1 MGMRRSASLMKT
13 MNSTESNNANQNDDD
28 LPPDQSRQSADHSRD
43 AGDDV
48 GKQDHGD
55 TVADTEFRDLLAQP
69 HDQSG
74 AGGERQNDDQRG
86 QEALG
91 GDDGDREKS

>member
-1 MGMRRSASLMKT
+1 MLPAVVNGDGVTDEGGEDGGRSGPGL
-13 MNSTESNNANQNDDD
+13 QNLLVTGLVPVSYTHLDVYK
-28 LPPDQSRQSADHSRD
+28 RQ
-43 AGDDV
+43 GDDV

-74 AGGERQNDDQRG
+74 LSFSTRKPCSQAI
-86 QEALG
+86 
-91 GDDGDREKS
+91 SVSP